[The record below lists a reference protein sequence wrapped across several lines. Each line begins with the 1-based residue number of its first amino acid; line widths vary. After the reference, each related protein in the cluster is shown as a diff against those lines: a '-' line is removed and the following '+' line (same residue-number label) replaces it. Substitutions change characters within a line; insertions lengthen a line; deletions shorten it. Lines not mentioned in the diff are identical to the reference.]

1 MKPATTF
8 SPARLAD
15 LVGAENV
22 LTGAAELTAWE
33 VDGLRPSAVVRP
45 GTAAEITGILAMA
58 AAERLAVIPMGGRSK
73 LGVGMPPRNYDVA
86 LDLTRMNRLL
96 AFDPADLT
104 LGVEPGVRF
113 AQLEQELAAQ
123 RQFLPLAPAF
133 AERATMGG
141 IIAAS
146 ADSPLRHAYGSARD
160 QLLGVE
166 FVTGAG
172 VAAKSGGRVVKNVTG
187 YDIHQLLAG
196 SLGTLAVITR
206 LNFRTH
212 PMPLR
217 ERMFVAAF
225 VGSEGALECCR
236 AIGKSQLQP
245 RIVEVFNP
253 ATARVLQAPR
263 VLRDRWS
270 VAVAA
275 AGHAAVIARHER
287 ELSRMARER
296 GADDFAVFDG
306 AEQDALFTALREF
319 PRLALEA
326 FPGAAIFRV
335 PILPGAMPELLHKAQ
350 AVSERHHIE
359 TAILVRASG
368 IVYIALLT
376 PGGDGDARSAAHLL
390 PACRDLMQAG
400 PDAGVRPMI
409 EWCPT
414 SLKREMSI
422 WPPPGSDQALAE
434 KLKRLFDPQGILSP
448 GRFLGGL

>member
-1 MKPATTF
+1 MKPAMT
-8 SPARLAD
+8 SAPARLAD
-15 LVGAENV
+15 IVGAEHV
-22 LTGAAELTAWE
+22 LTGAAELAACE

-45 GTAAEITGILAMA
+45 GTAAEVAEILKLA
-58 AAERLAVIPMGGRSK
+58 AAERLAVISMGGRSK
-73 LGVGMPPRNYDVA
+73 LGIGMPPRSYDLA
-86 LDLTRMNRLL
+86 LDLTRMNRVL

-113 AQLEQELAAQ
+113 AQLEQQLAAQ

-133 AERATMGG
+133 ADRATLGG

-160 QLLGVE
+160 QLLGME

-206 LNFRTH
+206 LNFRTF
-212 PMPLR
+212 PLPPH

-225 VGSEGALECCR
+225 ASSEGALEFCR

-245 RIVEVFNP
+245 RIVEAINP
-253 ATARVLQAPR
+253 ATARLLRAARAP
-263 VLRDRWS
+263 LDRWS

-275 AGHAAVIARHER
+275 AGHAAVIARHEQ
-287 ELSRMARER
+287 ELSRMARELR
-296 GADDFAVFDG
+296 ADDFAAFDG
-306 AEQDALFTALREF
+306 AEQEALFAALSEF
-319 PRLALEA
+319 PRLTLET
-326 FPGAAIFRV
+326 FPGAAIFRL
-335 PILPGAMPELLHKAQ
+335 PILPGAMPELLRQAQ
-350 AVSERHHIE
+350 MMSERHQIE
-359 TAILVRASG
+359 TAILIRAAG
-368 IVYIALLT
+368 IVYVALLP
-376 PGGDGDARSAAHLL
+376 PGGDAGSAARL
-390 PACRDLMQAG
+390 PVACRDLMQASLG
-400 PDAGVRPMI
+400 AGARPMI
-409 EWCPT
+409 EWCPA
-414 SLKREMSI
+414 SLKREMNI

-434 KLKRLFDPQGILSP
+434 KLKRLFDPQGILAP